1 MTFLFECL
9 TRTLGPVT
17 GGNLE
22 NNRLQRVLLLPM
34 ESSKPAQVAQAA
46 TKKIDRKKESGIRY
60 MVPSSNHDST
70 ERGDLD

>member
-1 MTFLFECL
+1 
-9 TRTLGPVT
+9 
-17 GGNLE
+17 
-22 NNRLQRVLLLPM
+22 M

-70 ERGDLD
+70 ERGDLDKGRFRKEALFNRSLRPLRLRVDTSHIEAC